1 MILKW
6 VILHNVDFWYFNFD
20 ANIFVYLNNSVSEYF
35 YTVVLLLLFKCKI

>member
-20 ANIFVYLNNSVSEYF
+20 ANTFVHLNNSVTEYF
-35 YTVVLLLLFKCKI
+35 YTVVFLLLFKCKI